1 MAGNRV
7 GSRIESL
14 VEAGEWKSAQGVIEK
29 QLVKEPDDHW
39 LFARLSSVKFEQ
51 RDYDGALDAAE
62 RALRIVPDCP
72 LALWSYAGALD
83 MLGRTKEAGKVYIH
97 LTRRGLK
104 ELNEPDEDANE
115 CWEDADWTRGL
126 VVDCF
131 FRTADC
137 LAKIGKR
144 DDAVEWYNRFL
155 GLLDFGMQGIY
166 SRAEATARLKK
177 LASRKKAVPDVMARM
192 RKLEAAMG

>member
-7 GSRIESL
+7 GARIESL
-14 VEAGEWKSAQGVIEK
+14 IGAGDWAAAQRVIEK

-39 LFARLSSVKFEQ
+39 LWARLSGVKYER
-51 RDYDGALDAAE
+51 RDYQGALDAAE
-62 RALRIVPDCP
+62 KSLKQIPDCP

-83 MLGRTKEAGKVYIH
+83 MLGRTKEAGKLYIQ
-97 LTRRGLK
+97 LTRRGLR

-115 CWEDADWTRGL
+115 CWEDADWTRGV
-126 VVDCF
+126 VVDCI

-144 DDAVEWYNRFL
+144 DDAAEWYSRFL
-155 GLLDFGMQGIY
+155 NLLDFGMQGVY
-166 SRAEATARLKK
+166 SRADAAAKLKK
-177 LASRKKAVPDVMARM
+177 LASGKKALPDVMARM
-192 RKLEAAMG
+192 RTLEAAMR